1 LKSFSPLLESITTEG
16 FAGYEN
22 EKKRGD
28 LIATGV
34 LGNKTHFSL

>member
-1 LKSFSPLLESITTEG
+1 LKSFSPLLESVTTEG

-28 LIATGV
+28 LVATGV
-34 LGNKTHFSL
+34 LGNTLNFSI